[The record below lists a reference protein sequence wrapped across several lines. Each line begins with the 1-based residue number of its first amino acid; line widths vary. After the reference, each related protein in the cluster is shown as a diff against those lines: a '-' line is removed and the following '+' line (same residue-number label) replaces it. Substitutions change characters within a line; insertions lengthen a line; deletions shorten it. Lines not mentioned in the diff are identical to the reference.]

1 VAFRLLRQLIGVL
14 GLGAAVDL
22 DNTEHLFDHRWSM
35 ASLSPDVSA
44 ALASLRTRWGA
55 AAPRVIGSLAIA
67 PEFELDPAATG
78 LPDVLPGGAGPG
90 TAARPEQRPAD
101 ADRVIGTGFAA
112 LDAIIGPGGVPRDA
126 AVALCGEPSS
136 GQTTVAL
143 RLVAEAQ
150 AGGAIAAW
158 VDLARSLDPV
168 EAVARGVRLEWLVV
182 LQPESP
188 DEGIS
193 MAGSLLASRSV
204 DVLVIDLP
212 DEARSGQTRSNVP
225 GAVPRPGRRTGQP
238 TGHPPKRPPSLA
250 NRLERLAALAR
261 RVGVLL
267 IVLEPPGLGRELT
280 AAVAASTALRLELAR
295 RSWIRLGRDVVGQ
308 RTEVVVGRNR
318 FGPTGRRAELRILY
332 AEGGSRDACLG
343 RDALLADSRGAPV
356 APRARVPD
364 TVPATA
370 IATTH
375 APISLQPRTHDR
387 ATSPPSLD
395 SPAAPSRPSPL
406 HLVPG
411 RPADPGRPALGD
423 GDRPRRESG
432 RGRARRAPG
441 NAARERAPAR
451 P

>member
-1 VAFRLLRQLIGVL
+1 
-14 GLGAAVDL
+14 
-22 DNTEHLFDHRWSM
+22 M

-55 AAPRVIGSLAIA
+55 AAPRVIGALAIA
-67 PEFELDPAATG
+67 PEFDAEPAPGG
-78 LPDVLPGGAGPG
+78 LPNALPGLPRAEP
-90 TAARPEQRPAD
+90 RPAD

-112 LDAIIGPGGVPRDA
+112 LDAILGPGGVPRDA
-126 AVALCGEPSS
+126 AVAVCGGPSS
-136 GQTTVAL
+136 GQTTLAL

-168 EAVARGVRLEWLVV
+168 EAVARGVQLEWLVV
-182 LQPESP
+182 LQPESA

-193 MAGSLLASRSV
+193 MAGSLLAGRSV
-204 DVLVIDLP
+204 DLLVIDLP
-212 DEARSGQTRSNVP
+212 DEARTGRTTSAPPGPPRYQSAVEPHQP
-225 GAVPRPGRRTGQP
+225 GAR

-250 NRLERLAALAR
+250 VRLERLAALAR
-261 RVGVLL
+261 RAGVLL
-267 IVLEPPGLGRELT
+267 VVLEPPGLGRELT

-332 AEGGSRDACLG
+332 AEGGGRDACLG
-343 RDALLADSRGAPV
+343 QAVLLADAAPT
-356 APRARVPD
+356 PD
-364 TVPATA
+364 
-370 IATTH
+370 
-375 APISLQPRTHDR
+375 APISLQSRTHDR

-395 SPAAPSRPSPL
+395 PPAAPPRPSSL

-411 RPADPGRPALGD
+411 RAAGPGRSTLGD
-423 GDRPRRESG
+423 GQRPRREPS

-441 NAARERAPAR
+441 DAARERAPAR

>member
-1 VAFRLLRQLIGVL
+1 
-14 GLGAAVDL
+14 
-22 DNTEHLFDHRWSM
+22 M

-55 AAPRVIGSLAIA
+55 AAPRVIGTLAVA
-67 PEFELDPAATG
+67 PEFE
-78 LPDVLPGGAGPG
+78 
-90 TAARPEQRPAD
+90 PESRPAVGSVL

-112 LDAIIGPGGVPRDA
+112 LDAILGPGGVPRDA
-126 AVALCGEPSS
+126 AVALCGAPSS

-182 LQPESP
+182 LQPETP
-188 DEGIS
+188 DEGIA
-193 MAGSLLASRSV
+193 MAGSLLAGRSV

-212 DEARSGQTRSNVP
+212 AEARSDPPVRSGLPVRGGP
-225 GAVPRPGRRTGQP
+225 PAGRAS
-238 TGHPPKRPPSLA
+238 GHPPKRPPSLA

-261 RVGVLL
+261 RAGVLL
-267 IVLEPPGLGRELT
+267 IILEPPGLGRELT

-332 AEGGSRDACLG
+332 ADGGGRDACLA
-343 RDALLADSRGAPV
+343 RDALLADAT
-356 APRARVPD
+356 PD
-364 TVPATA
+364 
-370 IATTH
+370 
-375 APISLQPRTHDR
+375 APISLPTRTHDR
-387 ATSPPSLD
+387 ATSPPALD
-395 SPAAPSRPSPL
+395 PPATPARPSPL

-411 RPADPGRPALGD
+411 WTADPGRPAVGD

-441 NAARERAPAR
+441 DAARERTPAR

>member
-1 VAFRLLRQLIGVL
+1 
-14 GLGAAVDL
+14 
-22 DNTEHLFDHRWSM
+22 M

-55 AAPRVIGSLAIA
+55 AAPRVIGTLAVA
-67 PEFELDPAATG
+67 PEFE
-78 LPDVLPGGAGPG
+78 
-90 TAARPEQRPAD
+90 PESRPAD
-101 ADRVIGTGFAA
+101 TDRVIGTGFAA
-112 LDAIIGPGGVPRDA
+112 LDAILGPGGVPRDA
-126 AVALCGEPSS
+126 AVALCGAPSS

-182 LQPESP
+182 LQPETP
-188 DEGIS
+188 DEGIA
-193 MAGSLLASRSV
+193 MAGSLLAGRSV

-212 DEARSGQTRSNVP
+212 AEARSDPPVRSGLPVRGGP
-225 GAVPRPGRRTGQP
+225 PAGRAS
-238 TGHPPKRPPSLA
+238 GHPPKRPPSLA

-261 RVGVLL
+261 RAGVLL
-267 IVLEPPGLGRELT
+267 IILEPPGLGRELT

-332 AEGGSRDACLG
+332 AEGGGRDACLG
-343 RDALLADSRGAPV
+343 RDALLADSRGGLAV
-356 APRARVPD
+356 PRARLPD
-364 TVPATA
+364 TARA
-370 IATTH
+370 AASATTS
-375 APISLQPRTHDR
+375 APISLQSRTHDR
-387 ATSPPSLD
+387 ATSPPPLD
-395 SPAAPSRPSPL
+395 PPAAPPRPGPL
-406 HLVPG
+406 RLVPDRTGGPG
-411 RPADPGRPALGD
+411 RPTLD
-423 GDRPRRESG
+423 GGQRPRRESG

-441 NAARERAPAR
+441 DAARERAPAR

>member
-1 VAFRLLRQLIGVL
+1 M
-14 GLGAAVDL
+14 
-22 DNTEHLFDHRWSM
+22 TM

-55 AAPRVIGSLAIA
+55 AAPRVIGSLAIV
-67 PEFELDPAATG
+67 PEFELEP
-78 LPDVLPGGAGPG
+78 
-90 TAARPEQRPAD
+90 RPANT
-101 ADRVIGTGFAA
+101 DRVIGTGFAA

-136 GQTTVAL
+136 GQTTLAL

-188 DEGIS
+188 DEGIA
-193 MAGSLLASRSV
+193 MAGSLLAGRSV

-212 DEARSGQTRSNVP
+212 AETRSDPPAEARSGP
-225 GAVPRPGRRTGQP
+225 PAGWA

-261 RVGVLL
+261 RAGVLL
-267 IVLEPPGLGRELT
+267 IILEPPGLGRELT

-332 AEGGSRDACLG
+332 AEGGGRDACLG
-343 RDALLADSRGAPV
+343 REALLAD
-356 APRARVPD
+356 
-364 TVPATA
+364 
-370 IATTH
+370 ATTH
-375 APISLQPRTHDR
+375 APISLQSRTHDR

-395 SPAAPSRPSPL
+395 PPAAPPRPSPL
-406 HLVPG
+406 RVIPG
-411 RPADPGRPALGD
+411 RTADPGRPALGD

-441 NAARERAPAR
+441 NAARERTPAR

>member
-1 VAFRLLRQLIGVL
+1 
-14 GLGAAVDL
+14 
-22 DNTEHLFDHRWSM
+22 M

-55 AAPRVIGSLAIA
+55 AAPQVIGSLAIV
-67 PEFELDPAATG
+67 PESEPESRPG
-78 LPDVLPGGAGPG
+78 VGPVL
-90 TAARPEQRPAD
+90 
-101 ADRVIGTGFAA
+101 ADRVFGTGFAA
-112 LDAIIGPGGVPRDA
+112 LDAILGPGGMPRDA
-126 AVALCGEPSS
+126 AVALSGAPSS

-188 DEGIS
+188 DEGIA
-193 MAGSLLASRSV
+193 MAGSLLAGRSV

-212 DEARSGQTRSNVP
+212 AEARSGPPAGRSS
-225 GAVPRPGRRTGQP
+225 
-238 TGHPPKRPPSLA
+238 GHPPKRAPSLR

-261 RVGVLL
+261 RAGVLL

-280 AAVAASTALRLELAR
+280 AAIAASTALRLELAR

-308 RTEVVVGRNR
+308 RTEVLVGRNR

-332 AEGGSRDACLG
+332 AEGGGRDACLG
-343 RDALLADSRGAPV
+343 RDVLLVDSRGGPAPGL
-356 APRARVPD
+356 
-364 TVPATA
+364 
-370 IATTH
+370 IAGRPTTD
-375 APISLQPRTHDR
+375 APISLHSRTHDR
-387 ATSPPSLD
+387 ATSPPALD
-395 SPAAPSRPSPL
+395 PPAAPARPGPL
-406 HLVPG
+406 RLVPD
-411 RPADPGRPALGD
+411 RASDPGRPALDD
-423 GDRPRRESG
+423 GGRPRRE
-432 RGRARRAPG
+432 RGLDRARRAPG
-441 NAARERAPAR
+441 DAARERAPAR

>member
-1 VAFRLLRQLIGVL
+1 
-14 GLGAAVDL
+14 
-22 DNTEHLFDHRWSM
+22 M

-55 AAPRVIGSLAIA
+55 AAPRVIGSLAIV
-67 PEFELDPAATG
+67 PEFEPESR
-78 LPDVLPGGAGPG
+78 PGVE
-90 TAARPEQRPAD
+90 PETRLAD

-112 LDAIIGPGGVPRDA
+112 LDAILGPGGVPRDA
-126 AVALCGEPSS
+126 AVALSGAPSS

-188 DEGIS
+188 DEGIA
-193 MAGSLLASRSV
+193 MAGSLLAGRSV

-212 DEARSGQTRSNVP
+212 AETRSGP
-225 GAVPRPGRRTGQP
+225 PAGRA
-238 TGHPPKRPPSLA
+238 TGHPPKRAPSLG

-261 RVGVLL
+261 RAGVLL

-280 AAVAASTALRLELAR
+280 AAIAASTALRLELAR

-308 RTEVVVGRNR
+308 RTEVLVGRNR

-332 AEGGSRDACLG
+332 AEGGGRDACLA
-343 RDALLADSRGAPV
+343 RDGLLVDSRGGPAPGLI
-356 APRARVPD
+356 AGH
-364 TVPATA
+364 
-370 IATTH
+370 ATTD
-375 APISLQPRTHDR
+375 APISLHSRTHDR
-387 ATSPPSLD
+387 ATSPPALD
-395 SPAAPSRPSPL
+395 PPAAPARPSPL
-406 HLVPG
+406 RLVPD
-411 RPADPGRPALGD
+411 RAADPGWPALDD
-423 GDRPRRESG
+423 GDRPRREPG
-432 RGRARRAPG
+432 RGRARRTPG
-441 NAARERAPAR
+441 DAARERAPAR

>member
-1 VAFRLLRQLIGVL
+1 
-14 GLGAAVDL
+14 
-22 DNTEHLFDHRWSM
+22 M

-44 ALASLRTRWGA
+44 ALASLRTRWGT
-55 AAPRVIGSLAIA
+55 AAPRVIGALAIV
-67 PEFELDPAATG
+67 PEFEPESRPG
-78 LPDVLPGGAGPG
+78 VGSVL
-90 TAARPEQRPAD
+90 

-112 LDAIIGPGGVPRDA
+112 LDAILGPGGVPRDA
-126 AVALCGEPSS
+126 AVVLSGAPSS

-188 DEGIS
+188 DEGIA
-193 MAGSLLASRSV
+193 MAGSLLAGRSV

-212 DEARSGQTRSNVP
+212 AEAHSGPPVGRSS
-225 GAVPRPGRRTGQP
+225 
-238 TGHPPKRPPSLA
+238 GHPPKRTPSLG

-261 RVGVLL
+261 RAGVLL

-280 AAVAASTALRLELAR
+280 AAIAASTALRLELAR

-308 RTEVVVGRNR
+308 RTEVLVGRNR

-332 AEGGSRDACLG
+332 AEGGGRDACLG
-343 RDALLADSRGAPV
+343 REALLVDSRGGPAPGLI
-356 APRARVPD
+356 AGH
-364 TVPATA
+364 
-370 IATTH
+370 ATTD
-375 APISLQPRTHDR
+375 APISLHSRTHDR
-387 ATSPPSLD
+387 ATSPPALD
-395 SPAAPSRPSPL
+395 PPAAPSRPVPL
-406 HLVPG
+406 RLVPD
-411 RPADPGRPALGD
+411 RAADPGWPALDDEG
-423 GDRPRRESG
+423 RPRREPG

-441 NAARERAPAR
+441 DAARERAPAR
-451 P
+451 S

>member
-1 VAFRLLRQLIGVL
+1 
-14 GLGAAVDL
+14 
-22 DNTEHLFDHRWSM
+22 
-35 ASLSPDVSA
+35 
-44 ALASLRTRWGA
+44 
-55 AAPRVIGSLAIA
+55 VIGSLAIA
-67 PEFELDPAATG
+67 SEFELEPAATG
-78 LPDVLPGGAGPG
+78 MPDVLPGGAAPG
-90 TAARPEQRPAD
+90 SAARPEQRPAD

-136 GQTTVAL
+136 GQTTLAL
-143 RLVAEAQ
+143 CLVAEAQ

-193 MAGSLLASRSV
+193 MAGSLLAGRSV

-212 DEARSGQTRSNVP
+212 DEARGGQARSNGP
-225 GAVPRPGRRTGQP
+225 DAVPRPGRRTGQP

-261 RVGVLL
+261 RAGVLL

-318 FGPTGRRAELRILY
+318 FGPTGRRTELRILY
-332 AEGGSRDACLG
+332 AEGGGRDACLG
-343 RDALLADSRGAPV
+343 RDELLADARGTPV
-356 APRARVPD
+356 ASRARVPD
-364 TVPATA
+364 TVPAA
-370 IATTH
+370 ASATTH
-375 APISLQPRTHDR
+375 APISLQSRTHDR
-387 ATSPPSLD
+387 ATSPPALD
-395 SPAAPSRPSPL
+395 PPAAPSRPGPL

-411 RPADPGRPALGD
+411 RTADPGRPTLGD
-423 GDRPRRESG
+423 GDRPRREPG
-432 RGRARRAPG
+432 RSRARRAPG
-441 NAARERAPAR
+441 DAARERAPAR